1 MDFTGKTAIVTGAA
15 VGVGK
20 ATAIQLAS
28 YGANVVMVD
37 RNEETLEKSKAEIP
51 QQEGIMTA
59 VCDVTDAAAIT
70 ECVKKAVERFGKVD
84 ILVNN
89 AGIWR
94 TWASFLDTSIEDWKQ
109 YIDVNVMGTVYF
121 TKAVLPVMLEN
132 GWGRIVNVASV
143 AGVYGNANMVHYS
156 ATKGAI
162 LSFTKALAK
171 EVADRGVTVN
181 STSPGMVNTSK
192 DPDIDATQPNSA
204 SYVGRTGSAR
214 ENAELICFL
223 ASEKAAFISGQNV
236 LIDGCRKSI

>member
-15 VGVGK
+15 VGIGK

-28 YGANVVMVD
+28 YGANVVLVD
-37 RNEETLEKSKAEIP
+37 RNEEALAKAKAEIP
-51 QQEGIMTA
+51 QQDRVMTV
-59 VCDVTDAAAIT
+59 VCDVTDAEAVSA
-70 ECVKKAVERFGKVD
+70 CVASAVERFGAVD

-94 TWASFLDTSIEDWKQ
+94 TWASFLDTTIEDWKQ
-109 YIDVNVMGTVYF
+109 YIDVNVMGTVF
-121 TKAVLPVMLEN
+121 FSKAVLPGMLER

-192 DPDIDATQPNSA
+192 NPDIDAPQPNGA

>member
-1 MDFTGKTAIVTGAA
+1 MDFTGKTALVTGAA

-20 ATAIQLAS
+20 ATAIQMAA
-28 YGANVVMVD
+28 YGANVVLVD
-37 RNEETLEKSKAEIP
+37 RNEEALAKAKAEIP
-51 QQEGIMTA
+51 QQDRVMTV
-59 VCDVTDAAAIT
+59 VCDVTDAEAVSACVAAAI
-70 ECVKKAVERFGKVD
+70 ERFGAVD

-121 TKAVLPVMLEN
+121 SKAVLPGMLER

>member
-1 MDFTGKTAIVTGAA
+1 MDFTGKTALVTGAA

-20 ATAIQLAS
+20 ATAILMAS
-28 YGANVVMVD
+28 YGANVVLVD
-37 RNEETLEKSKAEIP
+37 RNEEALAKAKAEIP
-51 QQEGIMTA
+51 QQDRVMTV
-59 VCDVTDAAAIT
+59 VCDVTDAEAVSA
-70 ECVKKAVERFGKVD
+70 CVASAVERFGAVD

-121 TKAVLPVMLEN
+121 SKAVLPGMLER